1 MILNLAEIQYV
12 QFGMIHVHY
21 FYYFLFCMALVKLST
36 SEQVNHILRRIT
48 ISQMNLIFWF
58 MPKQYPFEKENI
70 CFFTWNTI
78 SYIETVN
85 VIYKY
90 KPMIYDSSNVM
101 MIWYCETEYSTVCDE
116 FNKYPDTT
124 TLNISMFLCIINM
137 NFPQVWDIRQNISHN
152 S

>member
-1 MILNLAEIQYV
+1 
-12 QFGMIHVHY
+12 
-21 FYYFLFCMALVKLST
+21 
-36 SEQVNHILRRIT
+36 
-48 ISQMNLIFWF
+48 

-70 CFFTWNTI
+70 CFFTWNII